1 MESGAVALA
10 RQTAARLAAS
20 DASIVPLVEAELA
33 KKAGKPPEQFPIEWV
48 GLAGLLVSI
57 VGTAYPIIK
66 DWQRGRREVLRR
78 RVKLVLDEKGIP
90 ATGQRDAVLEALL
103 DELGD
108 RVE

>member
-1 MESGAVALA
+1 MDSHAVTLA
-10 RQTAARLAAS
+10 RKVAARLAAS
-20 DASIVPLVEAELA
+20 DPSIVPLVEAELA
-33 KKAGKPPEQFPIEWV
+33 KKAARPPEQFPIEWI

-57 VGTAYPIIK
+57 VGTAYPIIR

-78 RVKLVLDEKGIP
+78 RLKLALDEKGFP
-90 ATGQRDAVLEALL
+90 QTGQRDAVIEALL

>member
-1 MESGAVALA
+1 LA
-10 RQTAARLAAS
+10 S
-20 DASIVPLVEAELA
+20 
-33 KKAGKPPEQFPIEWV
+33 
-48 GLAGLLVSI
+48 LLVSI